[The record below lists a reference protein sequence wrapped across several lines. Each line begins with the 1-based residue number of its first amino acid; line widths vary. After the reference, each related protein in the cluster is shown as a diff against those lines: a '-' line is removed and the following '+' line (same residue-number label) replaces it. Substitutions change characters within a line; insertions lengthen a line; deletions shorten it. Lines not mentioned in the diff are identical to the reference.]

1 MKVLD
6 RIPKFRHEELIVGP
20 DTLDD
25 AGVYRLDEKTG
36 LVQTLDFFPPVV
48 DDPVWFGRIAAANAL
63 SDVYAMGGR
72 ALTAMN
78 IVGFPKELDI
88 EILGDILAGGAEKIE
103 EAGAAMVGGHS
114 VQDTEVKYGL
124 SVTGVVDPAKLV
136 SNAGARVGDV
146 LVLSKPLGM
155 GTISTAMKKE
165 RLDDAAVE
173 RACAQMAA
181 LNRGASEAMLEV
193 GAHAA
198 TDVTGFGLLGH
209 GRGMAEASGVTL
221 EFRADALPRFEGA
234 LELAEEGLLSGGAAR
249 TRLFLG
255 ETAAAS
261 EAVPFPLQQLAFDAE
276 TSGGL
281 LIAVAADRADALIAA
296 MERRE
301 TPCAAVVGE
310 VLDRDGEVRVRLR

>member
-6 RIPKFRHEELIVGP
+6 RLPKFHHEELIVGP
-20 DTLDD
+20 HTLDD
-25 AGVYRLDEKTG
+25 AGVYCLDEKTG

-48 DDPVWFGRIAAANAL
+48 DDPTWFGRIAAANAL

-72 ALTAMN
+72 AITAMN

-88 EILGDILAGGAEKIE
+88 EILGEILAGGAEKIE
-103 EAGAAMVGGHS
+103 ESGAALCGGHS

-124 SVTGVVDPAKLV
+124 SVTGLVDPARLV
-136 SNAGARVGDV
+136 SNAGAEVGDV
-146 LVLSKPLGM
+146 LVLTKPLGM

-165 RLDDAAVE
+165 RVGEDAVE
-173 RACAQMAA
+173 RACAQMAT
-181 LNRGASEAMLEV
+181 LNRGASEAMLEIGV
-193 GAHAA
+193 HAA

-209 GRGMAEASGVTL
+209 GRGMAEASDVML
-221 EFRADALPRFEGA
+221 EFEAAALPLFEGS

-255 ETAAAS
+255 ETAESA
-261 EAVPFPLQQLAFDAE
+261 ETIPFPLQQLAFDAE

-281 LIAVAADRADALIAA
+281 LIACPADRAEALLEAL
-296 MERRE
+296 RRYE
-301 TPCAAVVGE
+301 TPCAVVVGAVVA
-310 VLDRDGEVRVRLR
+310 RDGDVRVRLR